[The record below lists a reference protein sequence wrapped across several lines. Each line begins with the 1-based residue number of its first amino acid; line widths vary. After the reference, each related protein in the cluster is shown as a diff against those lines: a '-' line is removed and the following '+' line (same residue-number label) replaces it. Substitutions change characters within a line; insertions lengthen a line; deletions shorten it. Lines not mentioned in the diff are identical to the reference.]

1 MSYGAGHSQNETKAA
16 ATADKLGLLGIV
28 FVTGDGRITG
38 PRTPRPAVYSRF
50 VRVLYGFRDTDTVV
64 GRKDLLQTHLFRQ
77 VGDVPG
83 SGQRP
88 SWSSSAKASE
98 LAVTRPEYDDG
109 LCHFPHAPI
118 DNSPKSKALCGPNQL
133 VLIAKSGG
141 TAQLPDV
148 NHGAALHDIY
158 NACTCA

>member
-1 MSYGAGHSQNETKAA
+1 MCQMSYRAGHGQNETKAA

-38 PRTPRPAVYSRF
+38 PRTPRQAVYTKKCAGSR
-50 VRVLYGFRDTDTVV
+50 YGSGDTDTVV
-64 GRKDLLQTHLFRQ
+64 GRKDLLQIHLFRQ

-109 LCHFPHAPI
+109 LCHFPHAPV
-118 DNSPKSKALCGPNQL
+118 DNSQEQGIMWPQS
-133 VLIAKSGG
+133 
-141 TAQLPDV
+141 TRPDCEEWRDCPTSRRQPRRSSPR
-148 NHGAALHDIY
+148 HI
-158 NACTCA
+158 